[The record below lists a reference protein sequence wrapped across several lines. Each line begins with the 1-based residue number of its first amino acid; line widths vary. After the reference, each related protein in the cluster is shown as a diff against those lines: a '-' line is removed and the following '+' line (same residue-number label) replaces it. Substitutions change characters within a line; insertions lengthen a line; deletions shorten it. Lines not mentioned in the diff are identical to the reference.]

1 MTYNLP
7 KVISTSQINTYRHCP
22 RKYFLQYVL
31 KIKTD
36 IKSEALEM
44 GSRVHAG
51 ISSRIFKSDIPI
63 EHLMLTRAKAILE
76 MYPPNP
82 ILETT
87 YEDPDNPGRIWGNLH
102 GKRAICVF
110 DFHWSDIPF
119 AGDWKTGKFDPRY
132 VDGFEVQAYIS
143 NELYKEKYGRPLNG
157 FSFEFLK
164 VGKIYNATCLVESEK
179 KHEIEETL
187 DQALE
192 NINLCK
198 FDKCKGPLCN
208 WCDLIEYCKKDHGLE
223 IMCHL

>member
-1 MTYNLP
+1 MTYSLP

-36 IKSEALEM
+36 VKSEALEM
-44 GSRVHAG
+44 GSRVHDS
-51 ISSRIFKSDIPI
+51 ISKHIFKSDNPI
-63 EHLMLTRAKAILE
+63 EYLMLTRAKAILD

-87 YEDPDNPGRIWGNLH
+87 YEDPNNPGRIWGELH

-110 DFHWSDIPF
+110 DFHWADIPF

-132 VDGFEVQAYIS
+132 TDSFEMQAYIS
-143 NELYKEKYGRPLNG
+143 GELYKYKYGKPLLG

-164 VGKIYNATCLVESEK
+164 IGKIYDAMCLSESEK
-179 KHEIEETL
+179 RSEIENALKET
-187 DQALE
+187 LE

-198 FDKCKGPLCN
+198 FNKCKGPLCN
-208 WCDLIEYCKKDHGLE
+208 WCDLIEYCKRDVGLD
-223 IMCHL
+223 I